1 MASIKSL
8 KANVSFVSPSLEWR
22 SIRMSTFST
31 QLIILNYPAI
41 LSHWHRTTV
50 SLETCPLY
58 SWASYSIWLKLF
70 HVPRWLSQQ
79 SNEDP
84 FLLQVKTFAGLEVV
98 EWIFLTIS
106 VVNVLVA
113 IGLTIDRL
121 VELKKNKPDYTF
133 AIILFINISMN
144 QPLLSSSSLA

>member
-31 QLIILNYPAI
+31 QLIILNYPVI
-41 LSHWHRTTV
+41 RSHWHRTTV

-58 SWASYSIWLKLF
+58 SWASYPIWLRLF
-70 HVPRWLSQQ
+70 HVPCWLSQQ

-84 FLLQVKTFAGLEVV
+84 FLLQFKTFAGLDEV

-121 VELKKNKPDYTF
+121 VELGKNKPDYTF

-144 QPLLSSSSLA
+144 QPLLLSSSLA

>member
-8 KANVSFVSPSLEWR
+8 KADVSFMSPSSEWR

-31 QLIILNYPAI
+31 QLIILNYHAI
-41 LSHWHRTTV
+41 RSHWHRTTV

-58 SWASYSIWLKLF
+58 SWASYPIWLTLF
-70 HVPRWLSQQ
+70 HVPCWLSQQ

-84 FLLQVKTFAGLEVV
+84 FLLQFKTFAGLDEV

-121 VELKKNKPDYTF
+121 VELGKNKSDYFF

-144 QPLLSSSSLA
+144 QPLLLSSSLA